1 MKLSNETKARIAAE
15 MREYSDEDLVGFF
28 LSQMQLDALEDNG
41 VDNWIGY
48 DDAMSMY
55 RAQLKLEM
63 EVR

>member
-15 MREYSDEDLVGFF
+15 MREYSDEDLAGFF

-41 VDNWIGY
+41 VENWIGY
-48 DDAMSMY
+48 DDAMNMY
-55 RAQLKLEM
+55 HTQLKLEM